1 MKHKVL
7 IIIFYIYIW
16 NCFEAKLIMSNG
28 KTFIITK
35 YHLIIEESGW
45 YKWKFNIGIK
55 SSNAKK
61 YFMVLFMLKH
71 FDPLLVNVR
80 K

>member
-16 NCFEAKLIMSNG
+16 NCFEAKLILSNG

-55 SSNAKK
+55 SSKCQKIFYGSLYAKAFRSIACK
-61 YFMVLFMLKH
+61 
-71 FDPLLVNVR
+71 R
-80 K
+80 

>member
-55 SSNAKK
+55 SSNAK
-61 YFMVLFMLKH
+61 YILFYGSLYAKA
-71 FDPLLVNVR
+71 FR
-80 K
+80 SIACKR